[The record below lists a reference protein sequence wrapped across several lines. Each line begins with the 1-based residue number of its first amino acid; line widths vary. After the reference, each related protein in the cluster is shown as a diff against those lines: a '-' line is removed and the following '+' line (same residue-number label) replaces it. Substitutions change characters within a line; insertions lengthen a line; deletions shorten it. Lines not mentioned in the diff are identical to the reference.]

1 MERKWCQINTKC
13 WEISMSTIRPPARKI
28 SSFYR
33 MFRTIFSSLSSAQ
46 LDERKTAIKVCT
58 QEKSFML
65 IFENVIKLYLVIPSN
80 LFCKGSFWTCPC
92 KWKKCLIIT
101 QPSSNINNSE
111 LVWKLFFD
119 PDTPNIAK
127 IKSKT
132 IRIGRRTQKIIVH
145 REKSRDKSNHIY
157 LAQLLM
163 VIALEN

>member
-1 MERKWCQINTKC
+1 METKWCQINTKC

-80 LFCKGSFWTCPC
+80 LFFKGSFWTCPC

-119 PDTPNIAK
+119 PDTPNITK

-157 LAQLLM
+157 FAQLLM